1 MLQHLDTMEH
11 ARSDR
16 DYGPA
21 TGTGKSR
28 KNEIDSAFILLRP
41 MHAKRHNNVCDELV
55 IRQCRRRLI
64 GHTVLGIREHEPDGL
79 VQALSTESVTE
90 QQNFHTPAR
99 RISLGHDYRAD
110 TSYHRP
116 AYQSRMLRI
125 AHQPAPARRPSA
137 NRGPRWRRPR

>member
-64 GHTVLGIREHEPDGL
+64 GHTVLGIRKHEPDGL
-79 VQALSTESVTE
+79 IQALSTESVTE
-90 QQNFHTPAR
+90 QQKT
-99 RISLGHDYRAD
+99 IEV
-110 TSYHRP
+110 
-116 AYQSRMLRI
+116 
-125 AHQPAPARRPSA
+125 RRPLEIRV
-137 NRGPRWRRPR
+137 NRKMR